1 MYICMHGWMD
11 GNLER
16 SRCSNI
22 EQLLSAVHST
32 TCCATFSGRRLWRWR
47 WWLWWG
53 FGGCC
58 LWLHEDSSAMFS
70 HPPYPGPGFSH
81 FDWQA
86 VAAVDVSVSVD
97 VSRRVVFITFEGHC
111 RHKTHTFTFTYNML
125 VCMRVGVCVCVPAEK
140 WRKNRKTPLGCEMS
154 WAEMLDVWCSE
165 CLNMWI
171 WEYGLGGKLIWLG
184 HHLCHR

>member
-1 MYICMHGWMD
+1 
-11 GNLER
+11 
-16 SRCSNI
+16 
-22 EQLLSAVHST
+22 
-32 TCCATFSGRRLWRWR
+32 
-47 WWLWWG
+47 
-53 FGGCC
+53 
-58 LWLHEDSSAMFS
+58 MFS

-154 WAEMLDVWCSE
+154 WDARCLMLRMPEYVNMGIWVRRQIDLIRPPFVSSINDFESIPEMR
-165 CLNMWI
+165 
-171 WEYGLGGKLIWLG
+171 LGFE
-184 HHLCHR
+184 